1 MSTHRHYWIKEKIN
15 GSKVHKALILGPDTV
30 PGNTW
35 YAIKVVDIRSLA
47 DIDQKVRNEVD
58 ILRSLKNYSTIVT
71 LTDVLETDLHYYLVM
86 EYMGGGDVFDRI
98 VKRGMYPQAE
108 ARVLAHNLLSPMRFV
123 HSCFIAHRDLKPQNM
138 LFQDPNNNTD
148 FKVAGFSFAKKV
160 PKPNLLLTR
169 CGTPTY
175 VSPEVLQGKP
185 YDEKVDMWSIGVILY
200 VVLVGYPPFL
210 EESQER
216 QSQKIMTA
224 DYQFY
229 DDDWRS
235 ISQEAQ
241 DLIRRLLVI
250 DPAERLSATQ
260 ALEHSWIKGEIAST
274 YFGGQF

>member
-260 ALEHSWIKGEIAST
+260 ALEHSWIKGEISST

>member
-58 ILRSLKNYSTIVT
+58 ILRSLMNYSTIVT

-148 FKVAGFSFAKKV
+148 FKVAGFSFAKKI

-200 VVLVGYPPFL
+200 VVLVCYPPFL

-260 ALEHSWIKGEIAST
+260 ALEHSWIKREISST